1 MESYQHARVY
11 RWNVRSIVEVCTLE
25 GVHNRSTSLRYNC
38 NKYYPFNA
46 MQAASSTFYLAN

>member
-46 MQAASSTFYLAN
+46 ISC